1 MTKAKLTLIL
11 LAILF
16 AGTIEAEI
24 KSEVVNYSDGE
35 TALQGNIYWD
45 DAVEG
50 KRPAILVVHEWW
62 GLNDYARHR
71 AKMLA
76 RRGYVTF
83 AADMYGK
90 GKLTTH
96 PKEAGEWSTSVR
108 SNQELWQRRANL
120 ALDQLRAHA
129 AVDAAQ
135 LAAIGYCFGGATVMQ
150 LAYSGADVK
159 GVVSF
164 HGSLPPATAEQ
175 ASQIKAKILIA
186 HGAADPFIPAER
198 VTEFQAALEQA
209 GADWQ
214 MIYYAGAQHSFTD
227 PAADDRGLQGATYNA
242 SADGR
247 SWGAMRAFF
256 DEIFK

>member
-164 HGSLPPATAEQ
+164 SWLAAAGHRRTGQSDKGQNSDRAWRRGSLHTRRTRYRVSGGARASRSGLANDLLRRCTAQ
-175 ASQIKAKILIA
+175 L
-186 HGAADPFIPAER
+186 H
-198 VTEFQAALEQA
+198 
-209 GADWQ
+209 
-214 MIYYAGAQHSFTD
+214 
-227 PAADDRGLQGATYNA
+227 
-242 SADGR
+242 R
-247 SWGAMRAFF
+247 SSC
-256 DEIFK
+256 